1 MASVIPDSVFATVED
16 TAAILGVSKARLK
29 RLLRIA
35 GPRARAKKARATVKY
50 KASSNG
56 RWKKAVVIATR
67 RKQKRGK
74 TKKAA
79 H

>member
-35 GPRARAKKARATVKY
+35 GPSARAEKARATVKY

-56 RWKKAVVIATR
+56 R
-67 RKQKRGK
+67 
-74 TKKAA
+74 
-79 H
+79 